1 MIEQQTNISVDFVNT
16 KKPIQN
22 VNTDTTAQFTFGNYD
37 ILASKTVVLPKKEF

>member
-37 ILASKTVVLPKKEF
+37 ILASKTQKLLSKQ